1 MDQVT
6 IALAGNPNSGK
17 TTLFNALTGAKQR
30 IGNWPGV
37 TVEHKE
43 GSYQDGD
50 TRINVIDLPGIYSFS
65 AWSVD
70 EKVSREYILYQ
81 KPDVVVNII
90 DASNLERNLYL
101 TTQLL
106 EIQAPIVVA
115 LNMIDVVQK
124 QKIRIEIE
132 HLERHLGCPVIPMVA
147 SRKEGL
153 DELKKKVLEIADSR
167 RVSPTRVAYDSV
179 VETSLKELRPKL
191 ESIAADKKVDS
202 RWLAIKLL
210 ENDPIGAEITQDQF
224 KEEVAKHASK
234 IEKHVGDS
242 IEIVVA
248 DGRYG
253 FIHGLVK
260 DVTHRDFEFRKTVSD
275 SIDRVV
281 LNRILG
287 IPIFL
292 AVMYLLFFLTI
303 NLGNPFIFFFDRLFG
318 AIFVDGF
325 GSVLQSIGSPGWLNL
340 FLAKGLGEGI
350 RVVSTFIPPI
360 FFIFLFL
367 SFLEDSGY
375 MARAAF
381 VMDRFM
387 LVIGLPGKAFIP
399 MLIGF
404 GCNVPAIMATRTL
417 ENHRDRILTI
427 LVNPLMSCG
436 ARIPVYVLF
445 ATIFFPQRGGTV
457 IFGLY
462 MTGILLAIVSG
473 LIFKRTL
480 LQGETSTFVMEL
492 PSYHIPTFNG
502 VMLHTWIRLKSFIFR
517 AGRLIMFF
525 IILLSI
531 LGSLGTDGTIHEDF
545 SDNSVLSAI
554 GKFISPVFRPM
565 GIEKDNWEAAV
576 GLFTGIFSK
585 EAVVGTLNA
594 LYARVDTAQQEASFN
609 FWQEVS
615 ASFRQL
621 PLDLG
626 DALRSFTDPL
636 GISSELEETETDS
649 SISEVFHR
657 KFTSIASVIAYLLF
671 ILIYTPCIAAIAATY
686 RETNAGWAIFSVV
699 YLTGL
704 AWLIATIFF
713 QISTFPLHPESSAIW
728 LAGCLATVGLFFGAI
743 RFWGKTHPIE

>member
-1 MDQVT
+1 MDHVT
-6 IALAGNPNSGK
+6 VALAGNPNSGK

-43 GSYQDGD
+43 GSYQDDG
-50 TRINVIDLPGIYSFS
+50 TRVDVIDLPGIYSFS
-65 AWSVD
+65 AWSAD

-106 EIQAPIVVA
+106 EIKAPLVVA
-115 LNMIDVVQK
+115 LNMLDVVQK

-132 HLERHLGCPVIPMVA
+132 HLEQHLGCPVVPMIA

-153 DELKKKVLEIADSR
+153 DDLKKKILEVAQDHHISKT
-167 RVSPTRVAYDSV
+167 SVAYDSV
-179 VETSLKELRPKL
+179 VEAALKDIENQIGDIAL
-191 ESIAADKKVDS
+191 EQKVNP

-210 ENDPIGAEITQDQF
+210 ENDPIGKEITGGKFDQATA
-224 KEEVAKHASK
+224 EHAAK

-242 IEIVVA
+242 IEIVIA

-275 SIDRVV
+275 SIDRVI

-292 AVMYLLFFLTI
+292 SVMYLLFFLTI
-303 NLGNPFIFFFDRLFG
+303 NLGNPFIYFFDRLFG
-318 AIFVDGF
+318 AIFVEGF
-325 GSVLQSIGSPGWLNL
+325 GTLLHSVGTPAWLTM

-387 LVIGLPGKAFIP
+387 RMIGLPGKAFIP

-445 ATIFFPQRGGTV
+445 ATIFFPQRGGTL

-462 MTGILLAIVSG
+462 LTGILLAIISG

-480 LQGETSTFVMEL
+480 LRGETSTFVMEL
-492 PSYHIPTFNG
+492 PPYHIPTFNG

-517 AGRLIMFF
+517 AGKLIMIF

-531 LGSLGTDGTIHEDF
+531 LGSLGTDGKLKGEF
-545 SDNSVLSAI
+545 SNDSVLTAI

-565 GIEKDNWEAAV
+565 GVQKDNWEAAV

-594 LYARVDTAQQEASFN
+594 LYARVDVDQESEAFDFWGEVVTSF
-609 FWQEVS
+609 Q
-615 ASFRQL
+615 QL
-621 PLDLG
+621 PIDLY
-626 DALRSFTDPL
+626 DALRTFTDPL
-636 GISSELEETETDS
+636 GISSELRESKADETLG
-649 SISEVFHR
+649 EVFKQ
-657 KFTSIASVIAYLLF
+657 KFPDPMSVIAYLLF

-686 RETNAGWAIFSVV
+686 RETNAGWAIFSVI

-704 AWLIATIFF
+704 AWIVATIFYQTASF
-713 QISTFPLHPESSAIW
+713 AAHPRSSSIW
-728 LAGCLATVGLFFGAI
+728 IASCLAVIAAFYVGI
-743 RFWGKTHPIE
+743 RYWRRE

>member
-1 MDQVT
+1 MEHVT

-43 GSYQDGD
+43 GSYQEDGI
-50 TRINVIDLPGIYSFS
+50 RIDVIDLPGIYSFS

-106 EIQAPIVVA
+106 EIKAPVVVA
-115 LNMIDVVQK
+115 LNMLDVVQK
-124 QKIRIEIE
+124 QKIRIEID
-132 HLERHLGCPVIPMVA
+132 HLEQHLGCPVVPMVA

-153 DELKKKVLEIADSR
+153 DALKQKILEIAKSR
-167 RVSPTRVAYDSV
+167 QISPTRVAYDSV
-179 VETSLKELRPKL
+179 VESALGDL
-191 ESIAADKKVDS
+191 EKQVEPVAQEQKVNP

-210 ENDPIGAEITQDQF
+210 ERDPIAKEITEGRFDQNT
-224 KEEVAKHASK
+224 EQHAAK

-242 IEIVVA
+242 IEIVIA

-275 SIDRVV
+275 SIDRVI

-292 AVMYLLFFLTI
+292 AVMYLLFFMTI
-303 NLGNPFIFFFDRLFG
+303 NLGNPFIYFFDRLFG

-325 GSVLQSIGSPGWLNL
+325 ATVLESFGTPAWLTM

-387 LVIGLPGKAFIP
+387 RVIGLPGKAFIP

-417 ENHRDRILTI
+417 ENHRDRILTV

-445 ATIFFPQRGGTV
+445 ATIFFPQHGGTL

-462 MTGILLAIVSG
+462 MTGILLAIISG
-473 LIFKRTL
+473 LLFKRTL
-480 LQGETSTFVMEL
+480 LRGETSTFVMEL
-492 PSYHIPTFNG
+492 PPYHIPTFNG

-517 AGRLIMFF
+517 AGRLIMIF

-531 LGSLGTDGTIHEDF
+531 LGSLGTDGKLKGEFSED
-545 SDNSVLSAI
+545 SVLTAI
-554 GKFISPVFRPM
+554 GKFIAPVFRPM
-565 GIEKDNWEAAV
+565 GVQKDNWEAAV

-594 LYARVDTAQQEASFN
+594 LYARVDSGQEGAGFD
-609 FWQEVS
+609 FWGEVGT
-615 ASFRQL
+615 SFRQL
-621 PLDLG
+621 PVDLY

-636 GISSELEETETDS
+636 GISSELKESKADES
-649 SISEVFHR
+649 LGEVFR
-657 KFTSIASVIAYLLF
+657 QKFPDPMSVIAYLLF

-704 AWLIATIFF
+704 AWIIATLFYQVSSF
-713 QISTFPLHPESSAIW
+713 AMHPGTSAIW
-728 LAGCLATVGLFFGAI
+728 IGSLVAVLVGFYVALKLWRAPEAI
-743 RFWGKTHPIE
+743 